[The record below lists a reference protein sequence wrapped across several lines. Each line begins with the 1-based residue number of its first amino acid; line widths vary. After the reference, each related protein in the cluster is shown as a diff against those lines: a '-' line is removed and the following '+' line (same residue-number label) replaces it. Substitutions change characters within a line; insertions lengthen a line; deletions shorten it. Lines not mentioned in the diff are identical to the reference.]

1 MSADENYTGLS
12 YTKLNI
18 MRYLALFITS
28 FIFWLL
34 LTWSVEPGSVVVG
47 LAVAGITT
55 FFFGKYY
62 FKNVAKFIQLH
73 RYYWFIIYLFIF
85 IWECIKANFD
95 VAYRVLHPKMP
106 IKPGIVRVPLTLKSP
121 FARAMLAN
129 SITMTPGTIAV
140 DIVKDNIY
148 VHWIYI
154 SSEDPVEYTAKVSG
168 RFEDYIKKIFD

>member
-1 MSADENYTGLS
+1 
-12 YTKLNI
+12 
-18 MRYLALFITS
+18 MRRLALFIIS

-34 LTWSVEPGSVVVG
+34 LTWSAEPGSVIGG

-62 FKNVAKFIQLH
+62 FQNVVKFIQPR

-106 IKPGIVRVPLTLKSP
+106 IRPGIVRVPLNLKSP
-121 FARAMLAN
+121 FARTMLAN
-129 SITMTPGTIAV
+129 SITMTPGTITV
-140 DIVKDNIY
+140 DIVGNDMY
-148 VHWIYI
+148 VHWIFI
-154 SSEDPVEYTAKVSG
+154 TSEDPVEYTKKVSG
-168 RFEDYIKKIFD
+168 RFENYIKKIFD